1 MGKFIHIMHWMN
13 IVFQSLFSL
22 LFPVALGIGGAYL
35 LVRYA
40 AVGEWIY
47 AVLILVGFFTGMVSM
62 VRFIL
67 MASRA
72 VTNLEQEEKA
82 RKKLKK

>member
-1 MGKFIHIMHWMN
+1 
-13 IVFQSLFSL
+13 
-22 LFPVALGIGGAYL
+22 
-35 LVRYA
+35 
-40 AVGEWIY
+40 
-47 AVLILVGFFTGMVSM
+47 MVSM

>member
-22 LFPVALGIGGAYL
+22 LFPVGLGIGGAYL

-40 AVGEWIY
+40 SVGEWIY

-67 MASRA
+67 IASRA
-72 VTNLEQEEKA
+72 ITNLEQEEKA

>member
-1 MGKFIHIMHWMN
+1 MGKLIHIMHWMN
-13 IVFQSLFSL
+13 IAFQALFSL

-40 AVGEWIY
+40 SVGEWIY
-47 AVLILVGFFTGMVSM
+47 ALLILLGFFSGMVSM

-67 MASRA
+67 IASRA
-72 VTNLEQEEKA
+72 VTHLEAEEKA
-82 RKKLKK
+82 RQKLKK

>member
-1 MGKFIHIMHWMN
+1 MGKFIHIMHWVN

-22 LFPVALGIGGAYL
+22 LFPVALGIGGSYL
-35 LVRYA
+35 LVRYTD
-40 AVGEWIY
+40 VGEWIY

-72 VTNLEQEEKA
+72 VTNLEEEEKA
-82 RKKLKK
+82 RRKLKK

>member
-1 MGKFIHIMHWMN
+1 MGKFIHIMHWVN

-22 LFPVALGIGGAYL
+22 LFPVALGVGGAYL
-35 LVRYA
+35 LVRYLS
-40 AVGEWIY
+40 VGEWIY
-47 AVLILVGFFTGMVSM
+47 AVLILLGFFSGLVSM

-67 MASRA
+67 IASRA
-72 VTNLEQEEKA
+72 VTNLEAEEKA